1 MAKAI
6 LTVLLFSILL
16 LAATLA
22 HGSVVRVGWIE
33 NSESDLAGYKVYY
46 GTTARS
52 YVQPYGQ
59 GLDVGLANSVEISL
73 DNGTTYYFAIT
84 AYDLSNNESSYS
96 NEISIYI
103 PEQDQPVQDSDN
115 DGIPDNVEESWG
127 LNPFDPY
134 DSLLDFDGDG
144 VVNLVEYMAGTNPSD
159 SQDYP
164 ENDQVLKDIIAE
176 EDETIDLSG
185 INPQGTYFIEP
196 LLDEYPFPQNNIL
209 QVGTT
214 GAYLYNIYDEDLIYR
229 LRVSVTSQM
238 LAMDEFDPGYSMY
251 LEDQTFGIRIEL
263 EADAMTREVPI
274 GIGSSVGDPSGE
286 YSSIGDEQV
295 LMEFDI
301 VPYGLVLSKPAVVSI
316 PGLAAQNPCVQ
327 RYDSALDA
335 WVEVEDVSADA
346 DDGSITFTTRVLGHF
361 KVTDNPDNDDTQARD
376 TGGGGGGGCFIST
389 AGI

>member
-6 LTVLLFSILL
+6 ITILLFSILL
-16 LAATLA
+16 LAASLA

-46 GTTARS
+46 GTTSGS

-59 GLDVGLANSVEISL
+59 GLDVGPANSVEISL
-73 DNGTTYYFAIT
+73 DDGTTYYFAIT

-96 NEISIYI
+96 SEVSINI
-103 PEQDQPVQDSDN
+103 PEQGQPVKDSDN

-127 LNPFDPY
+127 LNPFDPQ
-134 DSLLDFDGDG
+134 DSLLDSDGDG

-159 SQDYP
+159 PHDCP
-164 ENDQVLKDIIAE
+164 EDDQVLKDLIAE
-176 EDETIDLSG
+176 EDETIELSG

-196 LLDEYPFPQNNIL
+196 LLDEYPFPQDNIL
-209 QVGTT
+209 QISNA
-214 GAYLYNIYDEDLIYR
+214 GAYLYNVYDEDLLYR

-238 LAMDEFDPGYSMY
+238 LAMDEFEPGYSMS
-251 LEDQTFGIRIEL
+251 LEDQTFGIRIEI

-274 GIGSSVGDPSGE
+274 GIGNSDGDPSGG
-286 YSSIGDEQV
+286 YSAIGDEQT

-301 VPYGLVLSKPAVVSI
+301 VPYGLVLSKPAVISI
-316 PGLAAQNPCVQ
+316 PGLVAQTPCVR

-335 WVEVEDVSADA
+335 WVEADDVSA
-346 DDGSITFTTRVLGHF
+346 DDGSITFTTQVLGHF
-361 KVTDNPDNDDTQARD
+361 KVTDNPDNDDTQASD
-376 TGGGGGGGCFIST
+376 AGGGGGGCFIST